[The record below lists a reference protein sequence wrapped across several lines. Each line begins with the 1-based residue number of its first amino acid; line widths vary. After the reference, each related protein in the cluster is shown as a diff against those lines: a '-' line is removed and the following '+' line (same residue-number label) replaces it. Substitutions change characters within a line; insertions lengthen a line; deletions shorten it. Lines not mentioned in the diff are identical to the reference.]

1 MQDGK
6 DKVITF
12 LRLNDIRWRNIVVK
26 VQPIKFAQLN
36 IIIDDDIGPI
46 PPAKRINIAAEA
58 AKQLIITCTPNQKIV
73 TIASNDLIIA
83 QPTNQEVITSR
94 SIQRIIAP

>member
-12 LRLNDIRWRNIVVK
+12 LRRNDIRWRNIVAK
-26 VQPIKFAQLN
+26 AQPIKFARF
-36 IIIDDDIGPI
+36 IIIIHDDISSI
-46 PPAKRINIAAEA
+46 PPAKRIDITTEA
-58 AKQLIITCTPNQKIV
+58 TKQLIITCTPNQKIV
-73 TIASNDLIIA
+73 TITSNDLIIA
-83 QPTNQEVITSR
+83 QPTNQEVITFH